1 MTGLSLMEC
10 LACYSLNRRPVVV
23 LGEILPLEGSLS
35 ATLIETVVGY
45 VKYGRTEGPGGSLRL
60 PSKPCLRIQLG
71 AFLTQLELEDV

>member
-23 LGEILPLEGSLS
+23 LGEIQPLEGSLS
-35 ATLIETVVGY
+35 ATLIEVVAGC
-45 VKYGRTEGPGGSLRL
+45 VKYGRTEGPVGSVRL
-60 PSKPCLRIQLG
+60 PSKPRLRIQLG

>member
-23 LGEILPLEGSLS
+23 LGEIQPLEGSLS

-45 VKYGRTEGPGGSLRL
+45 VKYGRTEGPVCPVRL
-60 PSKPCLRIQLG
+60 SSKPCLRIQLG